1 MNVRR
6 EPRPLIL
13 DAGALIALEKGD
25 RAVGILL
32 DREREVRGQILI
44 PVGAL
49 AQVWRDGSR
58 QVRLARFL
66 NSAEAEVVG
75 LNAAHAKAA
84 GELCGR
90 RGTNDVIDA
99 SVVILARET
108 RGYIATSDPADISHL
123 DPSAILVKV

>member
-32 DREREVRGQILI
+32 DREREVKGRILI

-58 QVRLARFL
+58 QARLARFL
-66 NSAEAEVVG
+66 KSAEAEVVG
-75 LNAAHAKAA
+75 LTAAHAKGA
-84 GELCGR
+84 GELCGH
-90 RGTNDVIDA
+90 RGTSDVVDA
-99 SVVILARET
+99 SIVILARAT
-108 RGYIATSDPADISHL
+108 KGFIATSDPDDIYHL
-123 DPSAILVKV
+123 DPSAIVVKV